1 MNKDL
6 KNLVKSLNPKQIERF
21 IKMIWEDSVSYK
33 DIKKDYDLA
42 PNQVEVVA
50 RHLMQ
55 EKDFKRWRLRQ
66 QKRSTQKG
74 KSPTQ

>member
-6 KNLVKSLNPKQIERF
+6 KVFIKTLTPKQTEQL
-21 IKMIWEDSVSYK
+21 IKMIWEDSVGYK
-33 DIKKDYDLA
+33 EINKVFSLA

-50 RHLMQ
+50 RGLMK

-66 QKRSTQKG
+66 QKRSTLKG
-74 KSPTQ
+74 RTTV

>member
-6 KNLVKSLNPKQIERF
+6 KYFIKSLTPKQTDQL
-21 IKMIWEDSVSYK
+21 IKMIWEDRVGYK
-33 DIKKDYDLA
+33 EINKTFSLA

-50 RHLMQ
+50 RSLMK

-66 QKRSTQKG
+66 QKRTTLKG
-74 KSPTQ
+74 RATL